1 MQPSRARFTLLRFAF
16 ALSAVTYLDRV
27 CIATAATSIRQELH
41 LNAVQMGWIFSA
53 FTLAYAIFEIPSGWL
68 GDTIGPRRV
77 LTRIVLWWSVFT
89 MATGAAWN
97 YISLLAFR
105 FLFGAGEAG
114 AFPNAS
120 RSFSQWF
127 PTAERGRA
135 HGIIFMGTRLGGA
148 LAPPLAIALI
158 AAAGWRA
165 SFWIFG
171 SLGVFWT
178 VFWWRWFRDD
188 PSKHPSVNADELKII
203 QEGRG
208 GRTAHHEFHWRLFM
222 SANLLFICL
231 TYCAFGYGL
240 YFYLTW
246 LQTYLREARG
256 FSGAQASLL
265 ASIVLLSGAGACI
278 TGGFWTDRWV
288 RRYGL
293 RVGRCGVVSTAL
305 VGSGLLLAI
314 AALTTNSLVAALLI
328 ALTAGIADL
337 CMSAVWAICLDIA
350 RESAG
355 TVTGCMNTFA
365 NFGGAIAPVAMGYAV
380 QWWGSWSTP
389 LLITAVI
396 YVLGGLIAL
405 LIDPNVPLIKEAVN
419 QQMRIENRL
428 MNND

>member
-1 MQPSRARFTLLRFAF
+1 MKPSRARFTLLRFAF
-16 ALSAVTYLDRV
+16 ALSVVTYLDRV
-27 CIATAATSIRQELH
+27 CIATAATSIREDLH
-41 LNAVQMGWIFSA
+41 LSAVQMGWIFST

-77 LTRIVLWWSVFT
+77 LTRIVLWWSAFT
-89 MATGAAWN
+89 MATGAAWS
-97 YISLLAFR
+97 YVSLLAFR

-158 AAAGWRA
+158 TAVGWRA

-171 SLGVFWT
+171 SLGIFWA
-178 VFWWRWFRDD
+178 VLWWRWFRDD
-188 PSKHPSVNADELKII
+188 PRKHPSVNADELHVIE
-203 QEGRG
+203 QGRG
-208 GRTAHHEFHWRLFM
+208 GAITHREFNWRLFLN
-222 SANLLFICL
+222 ANLLFICL
-231 TYCAFGYGL
+231 TYFAFGYGL

-256 FSGAQASLL
+256 FSAGQASLL
-265 ASIVLLSGAGACI
+265 ASIVLLSGAMASVI
-278 TGGFWTDRWV
+278 GGFWTDRWV
-288 RRYGL
+288 DRYGL
-293 RVGRCGVVSTAL
+293 KIGRCGVASTAL
-305 VGSGLLLAI
+305 VGSGLILAG
-314 AALTTNSLVAALLI
+314 AAIITNSLAAALLI
-328 ALTAGIADL
+328 ALAAGIADL
-337 CMSAVWAICLDIA
+337 SISAAWAVCLDIG

-365 NFGGAIAPVAMGYAV
+365 NLGGAIAPVAMGYAV

-396 YVLGGLIAL
+396 YVAGGLTAL
-405 LIDPNVPLIKEAVN
+405 LIDPNKSLTHLA
-419 QQMRIENRL
+419 
-428 MNND
+428 

>member
-1 MQPSRARFTLLRFAF
+1 MKPSRARFTLLRFAF
-16 ALSAVTYLDRV
+16 ALSVVTYLDRV
-27 CIATAATSIRQELH
+27 CIATAATSIREDLH
-41 LNAVQMGWIFSA
+41 LSAVQMGWIFST

-77 LTRIVLWWSVFT
+77 LTRIVLWWSAFT
-89 MATGAAWN
+89 MATGAAWS
-97 YISLLAFR
+97 YVSLLAFR

-158 AAAGWRA
+158 TAVGWRA

-171 SLGVFWT
+171 SLGIFWA
-178 VFWWRWFRDD
+178 VLWWRWFRDD
-188 PSKHPSVNADELKII
+188 PRKHPSVNADELHVIE
-203 QEGRG
+203 QGRG
-208 GRTAHHEFHWRLFM
+208 GAITHREFNWRLFLN
-222 SANLLFICL
+222 ANLLFICL
-231 TYCAFGYGL
+231 TYFAFGYGL

-256 FSGAQASLL
+256 FSAGQASLL
-265 ASIVLLSGAGACI
+265 ASIVLLSGAMASVI
-278 TGGFWTDRWV
+278 GGFWTDRWV
-288 RRYGL
+288 DRYGL
-293 RVGRCGVVSTAL
+293 KIGRCGVAATAL
-305 VGSGLLLAI
+305 VGSGLILAG
-314 AALTTNSLVAALLI
+314 AAIITNSLAAALLI
-328 ALTAGIADL
+328 ALAAGIADL
-337 CMSAVWAICLDIA
+337 SISAAWAVCLDIG

-365 NFGGAIAPVAMGYAV
+365 NLGGAIAPVAMGYAV

-396 YVLGGLIAL
+396 YVAGGLTAL
-405 LIDPNVPLIKEAVN
+405 LIDPNKSLTHLA
-419 QQMRIENRL
+419 
-428 MNND
+428 

>member
-1 MQPSRARFTLLRFAF
+1 MKPSRARFTLLRFAF
-16 ALSAVTYLDRV
+16 ALSVVTYLDRV
-27 CIATAATSIRQELH
+27 CIATAATSIREDLH
-41 LNAVQMGWIFSA
+41 LSAVQMGWIFST

-77 LTRIVLWWSVFT
+77 LTRIVLWWSAFT
-89 MATGAAWN
+89 MATGAAWS
-97 YISLLAFR
+97 YVSLLVFR

-158 AAAGWRA
+158 TAVGWRA

-171 SLGVFWT
+171 SLGIFWA
-178 VFWWRWFRDD
+178 VLWWRWFRDD
-188 PSKHPSVNADELKII
+188 PRKHPSVNADELHVIE
-203 QEGRG
+203 QGRG
-208 GRTAHHEFHWRLFM
+208 GAITHREFNWRIFLN
-222 SANLLFICL
+222 ANLLFICL
-231 TYCAFGYGL
+231 TYFAFGYGL

-256 FSGAQASLL
+256 FSAGQASLL
-265 ASIVLLSGAGACI
+265 ASIVLLSGAMASVI
-278 TGGFWTDRWV
+278 GGFWTDRWV
-288 RRYGL
+288 DRYGL
-293 RVGRCGVVSTAL
+293 KIGRCGVASTAL
-305 VGSGLLLAI
+305 VGSGLILAG
-314 AALTTNSLVAALLI
+314 AAIITNSLAAALLI
-328 ALTAGIADL
+328 ALAAGIADL
-337 CMSAVWAICLDIA
+337 SISAAWAVCLDIG

-365 NFGGAIAPVAMGYAV
+365 NLGGAIAPVAMGYAV

-396 YVLGGLIAL
+396 YVAGGLTAL
-405 LIDPNVPLIKEAVN
+405 LIDPNKSLTHLA
-419 QQMRIENRL
+419 
-428 MNND
+428 